1 MSRPWAFVMVAVG
14 VLLVAPQIV
23 AERPWQALVAVGLAL
38 IVGGGATLT
47 DSQTDDEGERE
58 WPR

>member
-1 MSRPWAFVMVAVG
+1 MVAVG
-14 VLLVAPQIV
+14 VLLVAPQMV
-23 AERPWQALVAVGLAL
+23 TTRPWQALVAVGLAL
-38 IVGGGATLT
+38 IVGGGAALT